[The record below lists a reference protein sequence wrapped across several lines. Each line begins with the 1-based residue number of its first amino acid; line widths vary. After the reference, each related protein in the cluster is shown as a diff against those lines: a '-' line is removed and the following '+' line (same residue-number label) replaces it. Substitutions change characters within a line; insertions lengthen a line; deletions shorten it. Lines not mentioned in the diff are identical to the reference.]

1 MPRVAFP
8 PIAARGTGLPAVLR
22 GGRCLGLRSS
32 SETSPVKRLLP
43 VTVAAVLLLSGCAS
57 PAPPAVSASSA
68 TVAPSPE
75 PSPSPTAL
83 APSAVDVPRA
93 AATLAPAPV
102 TDPPAEVAID
112 ALGVNVPIVP
122 VGVDDTGFMEIP
134 EDPAVGGWYRF
145 GPQPDT
151 GAGNTVIAAH
161 IDSPDY
167 PIGPFASL
175 RDAPAGAEVRV
186 RSSAGVESRW
196 AVQTVTYYAKTD
208 LDTDALFA
216 RTGPATLVLV
226 TCGGEFDSSTGHY
239 RDNVV
244 LVATPMP

>member
-1 MPRVAFP
+1 M
-8 PIAARGTGLPAVLR
+8 
-22 GGRCLGLRSS
+22 
-32 SETSPVKRLLP
+32 KRLLP
-43 VTVAAVLLLSGCAS
+43 VALAALLLLAGCAS
-57 PAPPAVSASSA
+57 PAPSAVPPPP
-68 TVAPSPE
+68 VAETTEPTPE
-75 PSPSPTAL
+75 PTPVVPL
-83 APSAVDVPRA
+83 SAGDVPRTQ
-93 AATLAPAPV
+93 ATLAPAPV
-102 TDPPAEVAID
+102 SDPPAEVSID
-112 ALGVNVPIVP
+112 ALGITVPIVP
-122 VGVDDTGFMEIP
+122 VGVDDASFMEIP

-145 GPQPDT
+145 GPEPGS

-186 RSSAGVESRW
+186 VSAAGVETRW
-196 AVQTVTYYAKTD
+196 AVQTVTFFAKTD

-226 TCGGEFDSSTGHY
+226 TCGGEFDPSTGHY

-244 LVATPMP
+244 LVATPVS